1 MRKAEVTRKTRQT
14 VRQSAARPITSE
26 EAAEE
31 RSVLFALLA
40 DTVMITLWISA
51 GVLGGSLTVIAESIR
66 GALMMSIEVFAYF
79 LMRRL
84 HRGQLTDLEFGTGKL
99 EQVVNLLIGGGMLV
113 GAAWIFSGAVAI
125 VDGDRPVSI
134 PIWLAAGAI
143 VGACNVVANGTSW
156 DGMRRALRGES
167 SLVMLAQFKAR
178 TVKVICSC
186 FVIVTLTT
194 AALAPDE
201 VVVAWADAVG
211 AVFVA
216 CFTVVN
222 GIDILRDCIPDLLD
236 RSAGK
241 DVRAT
246 VERALAR
253 HAAEF
258 RQLVRLRSRRS
269 GRAVF
274 VEVTLAFEA
283 GLAMGEVNRRIAVIR
298 ATMLAEIDHGDIS
311 ILASVA
317 QT

>member
-14 VRQSAARPITSE
+14 VRQIAARPISPE

-40 DTVMITLWISA
+40 DTFMITLWISVA
-51 GVLGGSLTVIAESIR
+51 VLGGSLTVIAESIR
-66 GALMMSIEVFAYF
+66 GGLMMSIEVFAYF

-84 HRGQLTDLEFGTGKL
+84 HRGQLADLEFGTGKL
-99 EQVVNLLIGGGMLV
+99 EQVANLLIGGGMLA

-125 VDGDRPVSI
+125 VDGDRSVSI
-134 PIWLAAGAI
+134 PIWLA
-143 VGACNVVANGTSW
+143 VGAFTGASNLVANFTSW
-156 DGMRRALRGES
+156 DGMRRAVRTES
-167 SLVMLAQFKAR
+167 SLVMLAQFKSR
-178 TVKVICSC
+178 TVKLICSC

-211 AVFVA
+211 AIFVA
-216 CFTVVN
+216 CFTVMN
-222 GIDILRDCIPDLLD
+222 GIEILRDCIPDLLD

-246 VERALAR
+246 VEQALAR

-258 RQLVRLRSRRS
+258 RRLVRLRSRRS

-283 GLAMGEVNRRIAVIR
+283 GLAMGEVNRRIAMIR
-298 ATMLAEIDHGDIS
+298 ETMLAEVEHGDIS
-311 ILASVA
+311 ILASA
-317 QT
+317 SRT

>member
-1 MRKAEVTRKTRQT
+1 MRKAEVTRKTKQTDRQIAT
-14 VRQSAARPITSE
+14 RPIPPE

-40 DTVMITLWISA
+40 DTFMITLWISVA
-51 GVLGGSLTVIAESIR
+51 VLGGSLTVIAESIR
-66 GALMMSIEVFAYF
+66 GGLMMSIEVFAYF

-84 HRGQLTDLEFGTGKL
+84 HRGQLADLEFGTGKL
-99 EQVVNLLIGGGMLV
+99 EQVANLLIGGGMLA

-125 VDGDRPVSI
+125 VDGDRSVSI
-134 PIWLAAGAI
+134 PIWLA
-143 VGACNVVANGTSW
+143 VGALTGATNLVANFTSW
-156 DGMRRALRGES
+156 DGMRRAVRTES
-167 SLVMLAQFKAR
+167 SLVMLAQFKSR
-178 TVKVICSC
+178 TVKLICSC

-222 GIDILRDCIPDLLD
+222 GIEILRDCIPDLLD

-258 RQLVRLRSRRS
+258 RRLVRLRSRRS

-274 VEVTLAFEA
+274 VEVTLAFDA
-283 GLAMGEVNRRIAVIR
+283 GLAMGEVNRRIAAIR
-298 ATMLAEIDHGDIS
+298 ATMLAEIEHGDIS
-311 ILASVA
+311 ILASA
-317 QT
+317 SRT

>member
-1 MRKAEVTRKTRQT
+1 M
-14 VRQSAARPITSE
+14 SAAEIATRPITPG

-31 RSVLFALLA
+31 RALFFALLA
-40 DTVMITLWISA
+40 DTFMITFWISV
-51 GVLGGSLTVIAESIR
+51 GFLGGSLTVIAESIR
-66 GALMMSIEVFAYF
+66 GGLMMSIEVFAYF

-113 GAAWIFSGAVAI
+113 GAAWILSGAVAI
-125 VDGDRPVSI
+125 VEGDRPVSI
-134 PIWLAAGAI
+134 PIWLAVGAI
-143 VGACNVVANGTSW
+143 TGASNVVANFTSW
-156 DGMRRALRGES
+156 DGLRRAVRRES

-178 TVKVICSC
+178 TLKLINSC
-186 FVIVTLTT
+186 FVLVTLTT
-194 AALAPDE
+194 AALAPDV

-216 CFTVVN
+216 GFTAVN
-222 GIDILRDCIPDLLD
+222 GIEILRDCIPDLLD

-241 DVRAT
+241 AVRAT

-253 HAAEF
+253 HAADCHRLE
-258 RQLVRLRSRRS
+258 RLRSRRS

-283 GLAMGEVNRRIAVIR
+283 GLAMGEVNRRIATIR
-298 ATMLAEIDHGDIS
+298 ATMLAEIEHGDIS
-311 ILASVA
+311 ILASVT

>member
-1 MRKAEVTRKTRQT
+1 MTRKIAET
-14 VRQSAARPITSE
+14 VSQVAARPVKAE

-31 RSVLFALLA
+31 HSVFLALLA

-66 GALMMSIEVFAYF
+66 GGLMMSIEVFAYF

-99 EQVVNLLIGGGMLV
+99 EQVVNLLIGGGMLA
-113 GAAWIFSGAVAI
+113 GAAWILSGAVAI
-125 VDGDRPVSI
+125 IDGDRSVSI

-178 TVKVICSC
+178 TLKLVNSG

-194 AALAPDE
+194 AALAPDV
-201 VVVAWADAVG
+201 VVVAWADAIG

-216 CFTVVN
+216 CFTAVN
-222 GIDILRDCIPDLLD
+222 GIEILRDCIPDLLD
-236 RSAGK
+236 RSAGT

-258 RQLVRLRSRRS
+258 RRLERLRSRRS

-298 ATMLAEIDHGDIS
+298 ATMLAEIEHADIS
-311 ILASVA
+311 ILTSVGGS
-317 QT
+317 